1 MNISIITTLL
11 LLVKSINRKDI
22 NYENVS
28 VKVENNLLTISMSGH
43 IDSSNSPKV
52 EEEINKLIKKAP
64 TLSIVIDCQNL
75 EYISSAGLR
84 VILRLSKD
92 HEDLKLI
99 NVASAVYE
107 VFEMTGF
114 SELIHVEKAYRT
126 LSIEGCEII
135 GQGANGKVYR
145 LDPDTIIKVYNN
157 PDSLPEIRRERE
169 LARKAFVL
177 GIPTAIP
184 YDVVKVGT
192 GYGSVFELLNAKSFT
207 KLLNADPSSKDKL
220 IDLYVDL
227 LKKIHGTTV
236 EPGDLPDQKETAKGW
251 VKYLENYL
259 PSDQYQKLVKLFDEV
274 PDTHKMI
281 HGDYHTKNMMM
292 QNNDVLLIDMDTLAM
307 GHPVF
312 EFSSMYL
319 AYVGSGLID
328 KKDVTDFLGIDAE
341 IAKYFFNESMKKYL
355 NTTDQKRVDEVV
367 NKASVVGMVR
377 LMRRT
382 IKRIGLDTP
391 KGKALYDACE
401 AKLTELLKTVD
412 SLAW

>member
-1 MNISIITTLL
+1 M
-11 LLVKSINRKDI
+11 
-22 NYENVS
+22 ENVS
-28 VKVENNLLTISMSGH
+28 GKVENNLLTISMSGH
-43 IDSSNSPKV
+43 IDSTNSPKV
-52 EEEINKLIKKAP
+52 EEEINKLIEKAP

-157 PDSLPEIRRERE
+157 PDSLPEINRERE

-184 YDVVKVGT
+184 YDVVKVGN

-207 KLLNADPSSKDKL
+207 KLLVADPSSKDKL

-227 LKKIHGTTV
+227 LKKIHSTTV
-236 EPGDLPDQKETAKGW
+236 EPGDLPDQKEVGKKW
-251 VKYLENYL
+251 VNYLENYL
-259 PSDQYQKLVKLFDEV
+259 PKDQYDKLVKLFDEV

-281 HGDYHTKNMMM
+281 HGDYHTKNIML
-292 QNNDVLLIDMDTLAM
+292 QNGEVLLIDMDTLAM

-312 EFSSMYL
+312 EISSMYL
-319 AYVGSGLID
+319 AFIGFGLVDPKNIQQ
-328 KKDVTDFLGIDAE
+328 FLGIDYDLS
-341 IAKYFFNESMKKYL
+341 KYFFNESMKKYL

-367 NKASVVGMVR
+367 HKAMVVGMVR
-377 LMRRT
+377 MMRRT
-382 IKRIGLDTP
+382 IKRIGIDSPEGKPLIEVCKKNLTQLLQEVETLDF
-391 KGKALYDACE
+391 
-401 AKLTELLKTVD
+401 
-412 SLAW
+412 